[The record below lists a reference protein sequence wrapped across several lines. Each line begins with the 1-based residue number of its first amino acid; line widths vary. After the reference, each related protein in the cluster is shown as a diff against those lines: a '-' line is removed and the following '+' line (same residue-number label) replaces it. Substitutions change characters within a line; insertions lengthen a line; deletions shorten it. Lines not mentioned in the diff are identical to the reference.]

1 MVSFTFT
8 TNDGDWNTGTFEVD
22 GISVVGKGEQYIV
35 EYDDIRLYLDGELY
49 DGGISSFNS
58 ASMSADELFCS
69 VVNAYIRGDRTNYSD
84 FTGDWDIFD
93 DIMSLEEWQGDI
105 QTKLPVFDGY
115 TVNQYSLDLAVPD
128 YRYYS
133 YNDEFLMLDKNGNI
147 VTDMEEFYY
156 EGLCDDIAK
165 VLTGKVECL
174 YKNDYNI
181 DAIIEDY
188 GGEDEFLSEWD
199 NTEV

>member
-1 MVSFTFT
+1 MSTFTFT
-8 TNDGDWNTGTFEVD
+8 TNGGKWKTGTFDVEH
-22 GISVVGKGEQYIV
+22 ISIIGSGDQYDI
-35 EYDDIRLYLDGELY
+35 EYDDLFLTLDGELY
-49 DGGISSFNS
+49 EGGISSFRSNS
-58 ASMSADELFCS
+58 LSDDELFSS
-69 VVNAYIRGDRTNYSD
+69 VVNAYLRGDKSNYTS

-93 DIMSLEEWQGDI
+93 KVKSLEEWQGDI
-105 QTKLPVFDGY
+105 QVKLPVYDGDY
-115 TVNQYSLDLAVPD
+115 VKQYELDLATPE

-133 YNDEFLMLDKNGNI
+133 HDDEFLMLDKNGNV
-147 VTDMEEFYY
+147 VTDMENFYY